1 MAWFKDKSRSDPE
14 VITTT
19 TNNNHL
25 IILIIISPFLVRSN
39 AIDRWLRC
47 PCWCLLH
54 FVWGLSSSFVGGLD
68 VEGSSRTNG
77 HGRVHSP
84 HPSHSTEQ
92 STTRMY
98 GAAGYGV
105 RNAQPAKS
113 ILVRSQI
120 GGRDQVI
127 HLFILLFLF
136 CFLCYLALFF
146 CVSLLIVTLPSLMS
160 SFKRKRHTH
169 KKGIFFSFFESWE
182 PP

>member
-1 MAWFKDKSRSDPE
+1 
-14 VITTT
+14 
-19 TNNNHL
+19 
-25 IILIIISPFLVRSN
+25 
-39 AIDRWLRC
+39 
-47 PCWCLLH
+47 
-54 FVWGLSSSFVGGLD
+54 
-68 VEGSSRTNG
+68 
-77 HGRVHSP
+77 
-84 HPSHSTEQ
+84 
-92 STTRMY
+92 MY